1 MMQEKNLTAEKDNT
15 AEKAI
20 TEESRT
26 YEKKKTFAKLNAPKR
41 EAKPKAE
48 FGDDMPDTEEK
59 GPVLFPMS
67 TLPEEHLFKMQTA
80 EAQATTSNA
89 VQSED
94 DRQQIRRITVKL

>member
-1 MMQEKNLTAEKDNT
+1 MTCQTP
-15 AEKAI
+15 
-20 TEESRT
+20 
-26 YEKKKTFAKLNAPKR
+26 KK
-41 EAKPKAE
+41 
-48 FGDDMPDTEEK
+48 K

>member
-1 MMQEKNLTAEKDNT
+1 MMQEKNLTAEKENT

-41 EAKPKAE
+41 KAKPKAE
-48 FGDDMPDTEEK
+48 FGDDIPDTEEK

-67 TLPEEHLFKMQTA
+67 TLPEKHLFKMQTA